1 MVLHAVYPPRGAHFG
16 VLLLS
21 FSLLAL
27 ATFIGMITSVTSCS
41 ASTHVVRVPYSSQE
55 LDITAA
61 AGTTCVKC
69 GTDTTSVWHS
79 CKEKPGTKIYTPYY
93 DKNRLDIAAAAG
105 TTCVKCGRDT
115 TSMWT
120 NCKDEPGTKICN
132 PCYQK
137 NRYDT
142 IYKVRRL

>member
-1 MVLHAVYPPRGAHFG
+1 M
-16 VLLLS
+16 
-21 FSLLAL
+21 
-27 ATFIGMITSVTSCS
+27 MTSVTSCF

-55 LDITAA
+55 LDIAAA

-69 GTDTTSVWHS
+69 GTDTTGKWHNCNDES
-79 CKEKPGTKIYTPYY
+79 GTKFCSSCYN
-93 DKNRLDIAAAAG
+93 KNQLDVAAAAG